1 MTLRLDEE
9 TFFETY
15 RVKHNPFAGD
25 PPEDLD
31 ISSCGFET
39 YGEELEH
46 VRAQDPHVV
55 WTLVEEDGAEL
66 IVAGMRTVNRL
77 MYLIT
82 EVPWTDGDTVV
93 TLD

>member
-15 RVKHNPFAGD
+15 RVKHNHFAGD
-25 PPEDLD
+25 RPEDLD

-66 IVAGMRTVNRL
+66 IVAGMRSVNRQL
-77 MYLIT
+77 YLIT
-82 EVPWTDGDTVV
+82 EVPWTDEDTVV
-93 TLD
+93 ALD